1 MPYAPLVLD
10 PNVPEPLR
18 TFVGERI
25 EPLLRQV
32 RSLLALP
39 VAADPSDASAAC
51 GVELAVA
58 PALFSVLGGLSQ
70 VFFNSQSS
78 EKLSFLAVA
87 ERYAT
92 EHEPGNAIKDP
103 KKFADLLYVHHRAAL
118 VHGLGLNLQRDGRFE
133 PWRVVPLTVDGKPTR
148 LKLARTR
155 ALPVT
160 ESFLGA
166 LESPAGGVAGA
177 GPTLSFTVDGLRLE
191 LDAFYC
197 GVRRVTRRLAEDVTL
212 QPGAVRVLQ
221 PWWAEL
227 QHWENETAVG
237 LLSAGAGRSSSG
249 RSASL
254 TTATSATAPSTAS
267 HTRR

>member
-1 MPYAPLVLD
+1 VPYTPLVLD
-10 PNVPEPLR
+10 PAVPESLQA
-18 TFVGERI
+18 FVAERV

-32 RSLLALP
+32 RALLALP
-39 VAADPSDASAAC
+39 VSPDAA
-51 GVELAVA
+51 GVELVAV

-87 ERYAT
+87 ERYPT
-92 EHEPGNAIKDP
+92 GHEPGNAIKDA
-103 KKFADLLYVHHRAAL
+103 KRFADLLYVHHRAHL
-118 VHGLGLNLQRDGRFE
+118 VHGLGLNLLRDSRFE
-133 PWRVVPLTVDGKPTR
+133 AWRVAPLAIDGKPMR
-148 LKLARTR
+148 LQLSRTR

-160 ESFLGA
+160 ENFLAA

-177 GPTLSFTVDGLRLE
+177 GATLSFAVEGLRLE

-221 PWWAEL
+221 PWFSEL
-227 QHWENETAVG
+227 QHWETETASQ
-237 LLSAGAGRSSSG
+237 LLAANTP
-249 RSASL
+249 RSAAGGPTPIKSG
-254 TTATSATAPSTAS
+254 AARA
-267 HTRR
+267 